1 MISPWTNWDLLDIR
15 NPRFAAIFVLINF
28 QEMYFIFT
36 HLVFEHMENEML
48 TNLAKIYQF
57 VVIKILVSWIT
68 IYHMGNGLLKSEI

>member
-48 TNLAKIYQF
+48 TNLAKIYKF

-68 IYHMGNGLLKSEI
+68 ISHRQWIIQSEI

>member
-1 MISPWTNWDLLDIR
+1 
-15 NPRFAAIFVLINF
+15 
-28 QEMYFIFT
+28 MYFIFT

>member
-68 IYHMGNGLLKSEI
+68 ISHRQWIIQSEI